1 MPPSLVWVVGEIGP
15 GDDET
20 LEALRRQLSA
30 AGWQISASTEPTAE
44 TSSPSALLVW
54 TRGGLDE
61 GGHQSVDSARSAG
74 TPILL
79 VGPTVTAD
87 LSELTE
93 ASGLSPD
100 RWSAPHSA
108 RLRALGT
115 PAWQSR
121 VAPLG
126 EPIELRTPILSTDKV
141 LDSVDVLLS
150 AHLGLTTH
158 PVLTWN
164 AETAVGT
171 FCAVVEPDRR
181 DEIASAARILH
192 LALREILTLDPTE
205 VEPLTI
211 GLLGFG
217 AIGAEHARAAEALPG
232 LQLGVICDRSPQR
245 LAEAH
250 ERFPDAPITDDP
262 DELLSNDAVDVI
274 VVSTPPDSHADWAER
289 VMGAGKDVIV
299 EKPFAL
305 TIEESDAVLATAKRT
320 GRRTVVYQNRRFDP
334 DFLTIDSLVRAG
346 ALGDVFHLEAF
357 IGGFGHP
364 CNYWH
369 SDESVSGGALYDW
382 GSHLIDQ
389 ILNIHSP
396 PIEHVTCIEHKRKWH
411 DVTNAD
417 HTSMSLRFRDG
428 SEAVF
433 IHSDLAAARKP
444 RWYLLGTE
452 GAITSSWRHEKV
464 VGRSAIGT
472 LDEDV
477 LAATDSPP
485 ELRFV
490 DTTGSTTKLVQ
501 NTPERHAFHRQF
513 VDDVRY
519 GWPMTVS
526 AEQSR
531 RVVAVMEA
539 ARASAREGGAPVRV
553 DGEA

>member
-1 MPPSLVWVVGEIGP
+1 MRPSLMWAVGDLAP
-15 GDDET
+15 GDE
-20 LEALRRQLSA
+20 EALDALRHQLSS
-30 AGWQISASTEPTAE
+30 AGWQMSSPTAPPAE
-44 TSSPSALLVW
+44 SSSPSALLVW
-54 TRGGLDE
+54 TRDGLDE
-61 GGHQSVDSARSAG
+61 AAEQAVDRARSAR

-79 VGPTVTAD
+79 LGPTVTAG
-87 LSELTE
+87 LSALTE
-93 ASGLSPD
+93 ASGMSPD
-100 RWSAPHSA
+100 RWSAPHGA
-108 RLRALGT
+108 RLRAHGT
-115 PAWQSR
+115 SAWQSR

-126 EPIELRTPILSTDKV
+126 EPIEIRTPILSTDKV

-150 AHLGLTTH
+150 AHLGLRTH

-164 AETAVGT
+164 DETAVGA
-171 FCAVVEPDRR
+171 FCALVEADRT
-181 DEIASAARILH
+181 DEVASGARLLH
-192 LALREILTLDPTE
+192 LALRQILDLDPAE
-205 VEPLTI
+205 LAPLTV

-232 LQLGVICDRSPQR
+232 LQLAVICDRSPQR

-250 ERFPDAPITDDP
+250 ELFPGVTVTDDP
-262 DELLSNDAVDVI
+262 DALLGDDTVDVV

-289 VMGAGKDVIV
+289 VMSAGKDVIV

-305 TIEESDAVLATAKRT
+305 TVDESDAVLATAQRT

-334 DFLTIDSLVRAG
+334 DFLTIHSLVQAG
-346 ALGDVFHLEAF
+346 VLGDVFHLEAF

-389 ILNIHSP
+389 ILNLHP
-396 PIEHVTCIEHKRKWH
+396 QPIDHVTCIEHKRQWH

-417 HTSMSLRFRDG
+417 HTSMSIRFRDG
-428 SEAVF
+428 SEAIF
-433 IHSDLAAARKP
+433 IHSDLAAALKP

-452 GAITSSWRHEKV
+452 GAITSSWRREKV
-464 VGRSAIGT
+464 IGRSAIGT

-485 ELRFV
+485 QLTFV
-490 DTTGSTTKLVQ
+490 DPEGSTTELVQ
-501 NTPERHAFHRQF
+501 RAPEPHAFHRQF

-539 ARASAREGGAPVRV
+539 ARASARESGAPVRV